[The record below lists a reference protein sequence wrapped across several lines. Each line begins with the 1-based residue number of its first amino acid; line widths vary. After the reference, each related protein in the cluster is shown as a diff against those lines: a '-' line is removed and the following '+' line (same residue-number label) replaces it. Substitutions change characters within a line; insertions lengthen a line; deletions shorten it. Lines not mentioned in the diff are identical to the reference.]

1 MSGDQ
6 RCSGAAPVWRTTTV
20 AILVWFLGTAAAQA
34 QGTPVA
40 DRYDQTRSTSFT
52 YYGAADGVFNGLLK
66 NETVEPG
73 NAQLCVTTTYSYD
86 SYGNRIRAST
96 ANCTGATGLAAF
108 AERAASTT
116 FAAQTVTVAGVANVV
131 IPAGAFA
138 VTASNALN
146 QSESREF
153 DPRFGVLTSLTGP
166 NGLTT
171 RWTVD
176 NFGRKTMEVRADGTR
191 TLSAYCYIRD
201 RIDGN
206 PLSSNSAASNGDPL
220 DCPSPGTDEIPAGA
234 AMFVHTEPHDNSAGL
249 GAKNGP
255 FARAYSDKA
264 GRKIRSVTE
273 AFDGALQPGGASRL
287 IVQDTDYDQY
297 GTQTVSTQPYF
308 LDTCASTA
316 GAVGSCPSGNYGM
329 THTDYDALGRVIAL
343 YSADVTTTDSNSGG
357 GNAGG
362 SQAAGITA
370 FGTRGSKQAAKTE
383 ITYAGLVTITIN
395 DKKQTRTE
403 EKNVDGKVVRVTDEL
418 LAQIVHQH
426 DAFGN
431 LVRTI
436 DALQNTITIAYDA
449 RGRKVSM
456 ADPDTG
462 LWKYEYNALGE
473 LVWQQSPNQRAA
485 AQSEARQTTMAYDLL
500 GRMISRVEPEFVST
514 WSYDTYA
521 DGTACMQGQVATRG
535 AGKLCES
542 GSTNYTN
549 RKFVYDSLG
558 RPVNTRATFTNG
570 PSFASAVSYDVKHGR
585 LASMTYPTG
594 VQVNYNYTTNGF
606 LSNLALAL
614 AENATITPLPPTAGG
629 AAGAAASLP
638 ANSTLWT
645 AQAYNAWGRLEKS
658 TYGNNVVNRAT
669 FDAITG
675 RTTSIT
681 AGIGEATNVV
691 NYSYK
696 WDSLNLLTQRND
708 DNGDGT
714 IGVTDHDLIYDPIG
728 RLTDYTVSS
737 PGIPDQSRKVSLQY
751 NALGMLL
758 YKSDVGVYSYG
769 APATAGVKPHALLS
783 VTGATNASYTYD
795 ANGNLTGASAGS
807 YRTVGYTSF
816 NLPDG
821 QTGAQG
827 PAGSP
832 KYTWLYDENHARV
845 RETRV
850 VAGVTRT
857 TWSLHPDS
865 QGGLGFE
872 CESAGGSLNCDSAGT
887 QRRHYLSVGGMSI
900 GVLVS
905 TGALPTL
912 PVGQMTPPTVTT
924 TLALV
929 KMEYWHK
936 DYLGSLVATTDHN
949 GSVTARYSYD
959 PFGKRRQAAGQY
971 DAFGTLVIDWT
982 GNTNSG
988 TDRGYTGHEHLDDIG
1003 LIHMN
1008 GRIFDPRLGVFLQ
1021 GDPFIQDPTNLQNYN
1036 RYGYCLNNPMTC
1048 TDPSGFSFWKS
1059 LLGAVTG
1066 TGKSFLNAVTGRQ
1079 LLSRIAH
1086 TKYGYMVGSIVIGVA
1101 SLYCEGAAA
1110 ACNGAGQA
1118 AWAGFSG
1125 RSFGESVKTGVIAG
1139 ATSYAFTQVG
1149 DWTTSTYADGV
1160 TGETWTS
1167 QTTGQHFANVAGHAA
1182 VGCASA
1188 AASGGSCSN
1197 GAISAGVSAAYTNVT
1212 DGGAFKG
1219 QVVMGTIEHAML
1231 GGFASVA
1238 SGGKFADGAQ
1248 QGAFGYLFNECM
1260 HYECAI
1266 EELWK
1271 QTQQTVLDVF
1281 NKVLDVTKEAYL
1293 QAAMAAFPL
1302 GRAGELVTVGRWMSK
1317 GEFALMSDSGR
1328 VVESNLLGV
1337 TSVAFP
1343 ASPTAYAGAAAGSVY
1358 AEFKISVDS
1367 LRSIGSDGWAKIYGP
1382 SSMFAQKLGITEMPK
1397 AIEPV
1402 IKATKP

>member
-462 LWKYEYNALGE
+462 LWKYDYNALGE

-485 AQSEARQTTMAYDLL
+485 AEPGARQTTMAYDLL
-500 GRMISRVEPEFVST
+500 GRMTSRVEPEFVST
-514 WSYDTYA
+514 WSYDRYA
-521 DGTACMQGQVATRG
+521 DGTLCMQGAVATRG
-535 AGKLCES
+535 TGKLCES
-542 GSTNYTN
+542 GATNYTN

-558 RPVNTRATFTNG
+558 RPVNTRATFAGG
-570 PSFASAVSYDVKHGR
+570 PSFASAVSYDDKHGR

-606 LSNLALAL
+606 LSNLALAQ
-614 AENATITPLPPTAGG
+614 AASITPLPATAGG
-629 AAGAAASLP
+629 AAGAAALLD
-638 ANSTLWT
+638 AKSTLWS
-645 AQAYNAWGRLEKS
+645 AQAYNAWGRVEQS
-658 TYGNNVVNRAT
+658 QYGNNVVNRAT

-691 NYSYK
+691 KYSYT
-696 WDSLNLLTQRND
+696 WDSINLLTQRSD
-708 DNGDGT
+708 ANGDGT
-714 IGVTDHDLIYDPIG
+714 GGAVTDILSYDDIG
-728 RLTDYTVSS
+728 RLTGYRVWSS
-737 PGIPDQSRKVSLQY
+737 SIPELSRGVSLQY
-751 NALGMLL
+751 NALGMVL
-758 YKSDVGVYSYG
+758 YKSDVGVYRYG
-769 APATAGVKPHALLS
+769 AQATAGVKPHALLS
-783 VTGATNASYTYD
+783 VTGAINASYTYD
-795 ANGNLTGASAGS
+795 ANGNLTEASAGS
-807 YRTVGYTSF
+807 YRTVAYTSF

-827 PAGSP
+827 PAGSHQ
-832 KYTWLYDENHARV
+832 YTWLYDENHARV

-872 CESAGGSLNCDSAGT
+872 CESAGSSRNCDSPST

-905 TGALPTL
+905 TGPVPTL
-912 PVGQMTPPTVTT
+912 LAGQMTPPTVDPTT
-924 TLALV
+924 KIALV
-929 KMEYWHK
+929 KVEYWHK
-936 DYLGSLVATTDHN
+936 DHLGSLVATTDHT

-982 GNTNSG
+982 SNTNSG

-1008 GRIFDPRLGVFLQ
+1008 GRIFDPRLGLFMQ

-1036 RYGYCLNNPMTC
+1036 RYGYCFNNPMTC
-1048 TDPSGFSFWKS
+1048 TDPSGFSFWTK
-1059 LLGAVTG
+1059 LR
-1066 TGKSFLNAVTGRQ
+1066 NAVTG
-1079 LLSRIAH
+1079 LPIISKIAH
-1086 TKYGYMVGSIVIGVA
+1086 SKIGYQIGSIVIGVV
-1101 SLYCEGAAA
+1101 SVVYCGEAGAGAVA

-1149 DWTTSTYADGV
+1149 DWTTSIEANELSGTATPYMSDV
-1160 TGETWTS
+1160 DK
-1167 QTTGQHFANVAGHAA
+1167 FANVAGHAA
-1182 VGCASA
+1182 VGCASTS
-1188 AASGGSCSN
+1188 ASGGSCRN

-1219 QVVMGTIEHAML
+1219 TVVMGTIEHAML

-1248 QGAFGYLFNECM
+1248 QGAFGYLFNCSL
-1260 HYECAI
+1260 HQGACTA
-1266 EELWK
+1266 EEIK
-1271 QTQQTVLDVF
+1271 TKAQSCRTTQCINEVMADAS
-1281 NKVLDVTKEAYL
+1281 EAKL
-1293 QAAMAAFPL
+1293 PNGPNMGPAVNEFIDLTTRIARLTNP
-1302 GRAGELVTVGRWMSK
+1302 VG
-1317 GEFALMSDSGR
+1317 FLMDQ
-1328 VVESNLLGV
+1328 
-1337 TSVAFP
+1337 
-1343 ASPTAYAGAAAGSVY
+1343 AYAVAGSVY
-1358 AEFKISVDS
+1358 DFASGASVEGAAKFGGWVGSMGVERMLETTGKFVSGRAGVITGWLFEAAEKS
-1367 LRSIGSDGWAKIYGP
+1367 LPHP
-1382 SSMFAQKLGITEMPK
+1382 SEGH
-1397 AIEPV
+1397 
-1402 IKATKP
+1402 